1 MTNDIDK
8 KAKNIMTKARV
19 HLLKNNPFYGKL
31 AMDLDFVESKKFDT
45 MAVDGQRIF
54 YNPDFVHK
62 ITFLETVG
70 VIAHEVLHVV
80 FKHHLRRNDR
90 DPFYW
95 NVAGDYIIN
104 YILDDEGFMLPEGGL
119 LDYSYK
125 GSTTEKVYED
135 VYKENDKQD
144 ANTDGGDNTSDSE
157 DDERKSLS
165 KRMWGEVIDAVIEE
179 VEGVSNEEQI
189 EKLEQEINA
198 KVIDATQVSKTMGK
212 GGDAFKSIMDM
223 VRTQSVSW
231 EEVLGNLILDKT
243 TSNDYNF
250 NTPNRRY
257 VYQDMYLPSVEKKP
271 NPKGV
276 IALDISGS
284 VDKETMAMMQDA
296 VNNIVPVANFEEL
309 TILYCDDCIR
319 QVDTFHGGEEVELD
333 YIRGGGTDFEPVFK
347 YIDKELDNEV
357 AFLVYLTD
365 GWCWDIPSEPE
376 YPVIWATTDTD
387 HYFKDKFGEV
397 VYVE

>member
-1 MTNDIDK
+1 MDK

-19 HLLKNNPFYGKL
+19 YLLKNNPFYGKL
-31 AMDLDFVESKKFDT
+31 AMDLEFVESKQFDT

-62 ITFLETVG
+62 ITFLEVVG

-90 DPFYW
+90 DAFYW
-95 NVAGDYIIN
+95 NVAGDYVIN
-104 YILDDEGFMLPEGGL
+104 YILIDEGFTLPEGGL
-119 LDYSYK
+119 IDYSYK
-125 GSTTEKVYED
+125 GSTTEKVYKE

-144 ANTDGGDNTSDSE
+144 ANTDGGDSTSDNTSDSG
-157 DDERKSLS
+157 DDDRQSLAD
-165 KRMWGEVIDAVIEE
+165 KMFGEVIDAVIEE

-198 KVIDATQVSKTMGK
+198 KVIDATQVSKNMGK

-223 VRTQSVSW
+223 VRHQSVSW
-231 EEVLGNLILDKT
+231 DEVLGNLILDKT
-243 TSNDYNF
+243 SSDDYNF
-250 NTPNRRY
+250 NNPNRRY
-257 VYQDMYLPSVEKKP
+257 VHQDMYLPSIEKKP
-271 NPKGV
+271 SPKGV

-284 VDKETMAMMQDA
+284 VQKEDMAFMQDA
-296 VNNIVPVANFEEL
+296 INNIIPVANFEEL

-319 QVDTFHGGEEVELD
+319 KYDTYSQGEEVELD
-333 YIRGGGTDFEPVFK
+333 YICGGGTAYEPVFK
-347 YIDKELDNEV
+347 YIDKQLDNDI

-365 GWCWDIPSEPE
+365 GYCWDSFSEPD
-376 YPVIWATTDTD
+376 YPVIWATTGTSR
-387 HYFKDKFGEV
+387 YFKFGEV
-397 VYVE
+397 VDVE